1 MQYRSTSEADRAPET
16 RALEH
21 ASALALI
28 ASLAVA
34 LVATLAPFQLVIP
47 GAWRVDVELRVSDVL
62 LNLALLAPLGFAL
75 GMRAGASAYRRI
87 SPTVRA
93 FALGAGLSAAL
104 ELVQMFMPLRCP
116 SPIDVLANALGCS
129 WGCALYPRLGRP
141 AERLV
146 LGFIQSPSAGRI
158 ALLALVLVAIALAPL
173 PLDSRLTRA
182 SFHWTVGTAPMAHG
196 PQAIVIG
203 LLASLGLAAWIGFA
217 LRLRASS
224 ALTATAC
231 ALPIVAVI
239 EVCRGYSVHSAA
251 SLQTLLLAALCAL
264 VSAHAA
270 GRFNGPGVLVRADG
284 RLAATQSAARRIWV

>member
-1 MQYRSTSEADRAPET
+1 MPYRSTPEADRASET

-34 LVATLAPFQLVIP
+34 LVATLAPFQLAMP
-47 GAWRVDVELRVSDVL
+47 AALRVDVELRLSDVL
-62 LNLALLAPLGFAL
+62 LNLALLAPFGFAL
-75 GMRAGASAYRRI
+75 GMRARAAGCQRI

-104 ELVQMFMPLRCP
+104 ELVQLFMPVRCP

-129 WGCALYPRLGRP
+129 WGCALCVRLDRR
-141 AERLV
+141 AERLM
-146 LGFIQSPSAGRI
+146 LGFVQSPSAGRV
-158 ALLALVLVAIALAPL
+158 ALLALVLGALALAPL
-173 PLDSRLTRA
+173 PLDGRLMRA
-182 SFHWTVGTAPMAHG
+182 SFHWTVGTAPMAYG
-196 PQAIVIG
+196 PRAIVIG
-203 LLASLGLAAWIGFA
+203 LIASLGLAAWIGFA

-224 ALTATAC
+224 ALTATSC
-231 ALPIVAVI
+231 ALPIVAAI

-270 GRFNGPGVLVRADG
+270 GRFSGPRVLARADG